1 MVILNQLITLFR
13 QLSHLK
19 VKSVTFSDDMYETI
33 INFFRANS
41 DDGGY
46 HTHRERLDQPIN
58 ISIFGVQIKSESDN
72 RD

>member
-1 MVILNQLITLFR
+1 MKQLITLFR

-41 DDGGY
+41 DDGGSHIY
-46 HTHRERLDQPIN
+46 KPTLDQPIN